1 MPTPMMTEEEII
13 AYLGRT
19 HLPTLLVE
27 GKDDA
32 AIYRWLEGQLG
43 IFSGSI
49 LFCSGRDALI
59 SIWRKRTTFRHHKVA
74 WLADLDMWKFSTAP
88 ADLTGI
94 VFTTGYSI
102 ENDLYAG
109 SDIESLLE
117 APERSQHSRLLTILC
132 RWFAFEILEYQAE
145 RNTEVAARIQQVV
158 DFAAMDISTTFI
170 ARRGYVE
177 PDATFVDGVLRN
189 YKLQLRGK
197 TLMGILIT
205 YLSDSRRMPKYGY
218 ANVVEVCLK
227 LYPNNEYIKRIIE
240 DVKTQLA

>member
-43 IFSGSI
+43 IFSGNT
-49 LFCSGRDALI
+49 LFCSGRNALL
-59 SIWRKRTTFRHHKVA
+59 SIWRQRGTFLHRKIV
-74 WLADLDMWKFSTAP
+74 WLADLDMWKFSAPP

-109 SDIESLLE
+109 SEIECLLE
-117 APERSQHSRLLTILC
+117 VAERSEHSRLLTILC
-132 RWFAFEILEYQAE
+132 RWFAFEILEYQAGRSPE
-145 RNTEVAARIQQVV
+145 FATKIQQVV
-158 DFAAMDISTTFI
+158 DFAAMDISASFI
-170 ARRGYVE
+170 ARRGYIE
-177 PDATFVDGVLRN
+177 PDATFIDSVLRD

-197 TLMGILIT
+197 TLVSALVY
-205 YLSDSRRMPKYGY
+205 YLSGSRRSTRYS
-218 ANVVEVCLK
+218 AASIVEMCLK
-227 LYPNNEYIKRIIE
+227 LYPNNMYIKRIIE
-240 DVKTQLA
+240 NVRTQLA